1 MKKITLTLLLL
12 SALFGKMISQPIVSW
27 NAPPNEQAGS
37 NFALA
42 SGGNT
47 AVYHRAAFLIKNS
60 ELAPVK
66 IASQTRKSIFTT
78 PVTGDKDGL
87 VSCSLCGRY
96 EIFNNL
102 YNLIIE

>member
-47 AVYHRAAFLIKNS
+47 AVYHLSLIH
-60 ELAPVK
+60 
-66 IASQTRKSIFTT
+66 I
-78 PVTGDKDGL
+78 
-87 VSCSLCGRY
+87 
-96 EIFNNL
+96 
-102 YNLIIE
+102 

>member
-1 MKKITLTLLLL
+1 
-12 SALFGKMISQPIVSW
+12 MILESEMTPVKPKPIKPVS
-27 NAPPNEQAGS
+27 
-37 NFALA
+37 
-42 SGGNT
+42 
-47 AVYHRAAFLIKNS
+47 IKNS